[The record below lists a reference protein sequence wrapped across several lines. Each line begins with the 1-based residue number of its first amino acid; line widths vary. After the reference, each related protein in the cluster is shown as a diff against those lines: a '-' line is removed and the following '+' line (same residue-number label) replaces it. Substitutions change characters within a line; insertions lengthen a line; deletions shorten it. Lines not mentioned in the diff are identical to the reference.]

1 MTAAVLVAGSRG
13 GIGGAVIAELAR
25 RGVAV
30 AGFDR
35 HEFDITSPGGAEQAV
50 EWALGVHG
58 EISGVVHAIGM
69 SGRALGDGSVL
80 DCSDEAWSEVHRV
93 NLQSVFGLL
102 RASMPALVERGGGS
116 VVVIGSGLA
125 STLDDDFLTV
135 AYAAAKGALVPLVRS
150 AAFTGAP
157 HGIRVNLVSP
167 GVVDTAMAAR
177 AVTDPQISARL
188 ARLQP
193 LAAGPQSADS
203 VAATV
208 AWLLSE
214 ESAAITGANVPADG
228 GWTLR

>member
-1 MTAAVLVAGSRG
+1 MNAAVLVAGSRG
-13 GIGGAVIAELAR
+13 GIGGSVVAELGR
-25 RGVAV
+25 KGVLV

-35 HEFDITSPGGAEQAV
+35 DEFDIASPGAAESAV
-50 EWALGVHG
+50 EWALRAHG

-69 SGRALGDGSVL
+69 SGRRLGDGSIL
-80 DCSDEAWSEVHRV
+80 ECTDEAWTEVHRV
-93 NLQSVFGLL
+93 NLQSVFRLL
-102 RASMPALVERGGGS
+102 RAAMPALIERGGGS

-135 AYAAAKGALVPLVRS
+135 AYTAAKGALFPLVRS
-150 AAFTGAP
+150 AAFTGAR
-157 HGIRVNLVSP
+157 HGVRVNLVSP

-177 AVTDPQISARL
+177 AIKDPEISARL
-188 ARLQP
+188 VDLQP
-193 LAAGPQSADS
+193 LAAGPQSPES

-214 ESAAITGANVPADG
+214 ESRAITGADVPADG